1 MKTVLITGASRGIG
15 AACAELFGKAGY
27 HVFLNYNKS
36 EKQAERVCEN
46 IRAAGG
52 VCTAIQADV
61 TDMTDVRRMVS
72 LCRYHGGGID
82 ALVNNAG
89 VDFYGTFEQT
99 EPEVWDRIIKTDLT
113 GVYNVTYA
121 ALSEIKNSSCGRII
135 NISSVWGI
143 YGASCEA
150 AYSAAKAGVIGLTKA
165 LSKELG
171 PSGVTVNC
179 VAPGYIDTEMNAR
192 FDEATVADV
201 INRTPL
207 SRLGTP
213 ADVAEAVLW
222 LATEKAS
229 FITGAVLSSDGG
241 FM

>member
-1 MKTVLITGASRGIG
+1 MKTILITGASRGIG

-36 EKQAERVCEN
+36 EKQAKTVCEK
-46 IRAAGG
+46 IRAEGG

-113 GVYNVTYA
+113 GVYNVTYS

-135 NISSVWGI
+135 NISSV
-143 YGASCEA
+143 
-150 AYSAAKAGVIGLTKA
+150 
-165 LSKELG
+165 
-171 PSGVTVNC
+171 
-179 VAPGYIDTEMNAR
+179 
-192 FDEATVADV
+192 
-201 INRTPL
+201 
-207 SRLGTP
+207 
-213 ADVAEAVLW
+213 
-222 LATEKAS
+222 
-229 FITGAVLSSDGG
+229 
-241 FM
+241 